1 MLGDIAGKD
10 IHARYV
16 KGYRYDAK
24 SAVKAFA
31 QPNGNALPYVLVE
44 RHHKPAL
51 FECRDEGCRRNEGS
65 ILVDPTGECLG
76 SNDLSGFH
84 IDLGLQVVS
93 DAAV

>member
-16 KGYRYDAK
+16 EGNRDHAEPL
-24 SAVKAFA
+24 VKTRP
-31 QPNGNALPYVLVE
+31 QPRGNTLPYVFVE
-44 RHHKPAL
+44 RHHKTAL
-51 FECRDEGCRRNEGS
+51 FECRDEGCRRNEGP

-76 SNDLSGFH
+76 SNDLASFH

-93 DAAV
+93 DAAD